1 MAGLDAHGAALL
13 TQEILSL
20 REKGQTLALI
30 THDMDLA
37 LRLCPRSIV
46 VGEGGILADGP
57 TQELMN
63 DAALLARAGLAEPA
77 CAAAMRWLKATAQR
91 LAVVPC

>member
-1 MAGLDAHGAALL
+1 M
-13 TQEILSL
+13 QEILSL
-20 REKGQTLALI
+20 HEKGHTLVLI

-37 LRLCPRSIV
+37 LKLCPRSII

-63 DAALLARAGLAEPA
+63 DAALLASAGLVEPES
-77 CAAAMRWLKATAQR
+77 AAAVRWLKAAAR
-91 LAVVPC
+91 PERVAAC